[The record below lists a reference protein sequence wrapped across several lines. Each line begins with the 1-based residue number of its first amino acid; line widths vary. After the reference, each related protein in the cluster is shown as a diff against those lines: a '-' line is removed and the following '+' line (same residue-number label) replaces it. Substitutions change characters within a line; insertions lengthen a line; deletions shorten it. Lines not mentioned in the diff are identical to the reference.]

1 MRCGL
6 QVAGLEKRSAGTG
19 ADAECASVPTATPIQ
34 HLVGIFQE
42 DVPFDHYF
50 GKDSQCHEP
59 DG

>member
-1 MRCGL
+1 MNRKCSW
-6 QVAGLEKRSAGTG
+6 ETR
-19 ADAECASVPTATPIQ
+19 
-34 HLVGIFQE
+34 